1 MQHTHTHH
9 HARARA
15 HRAHTHTLTH
25 RLVFIEAV
33 SSHFPVVGFKHST
46 LLSVLSAESNPPT
59 AYSRPFR
66 AARPSARRCASDA
79 TLLHTPVR
87 LSKHSTVVTPAT
99 AWPPTANNLPHPSAR
114 REYLRKEYWGQT
126 HNTSVSDS
134 AEVVHSPPHNPMSI
148 TTTWYMLYSSNS
160 VYFSTRV
167 RTSMPVTRTGHG
179 CRARR
184 RVLGDRAPV
193 K

>member
-1 MQHTHTHH
+1 MRHTHTHTTPRS
-9 HARARA
+9 RARA
-15 HRAHTHTLTH
+15 HTLTH

-134 AEVVHSPPHNPMSI
+134 AEVVQFPPRNPMSI
-148 TTTWYMLYSSNS
+148 TTIGTCY
-160 VYFSTRV
+160 TRV
-167 RTSMPVTRTGHG
+167 KVCISVLELRTSMPVTRTGHG

>member
-1 MQHTHTHH
+1 MPGNTHTYMN
-9 HARARA
+9 AA
-15 HRAHTHTLTH
+15 HTTTPRLCARAHTHTH

-114 REYLRKEYWGQT
+114 REYLRKEHWGQHT
-126 HNTSVSDS
+126 QREYQTVLKWFIPHLIIQCQSLPHDS
-134 AEVVHSPPHNPMSI
+134 
-148 TTTWYMLYSSNS
+148 
-160 VYFSTRV
+160 STL
-167 RTSMPVTRTGHG
+167 
-179 CRARR
+179 
-184 RVLGDRAPV
+184 VLEYLN
-193 K
+193 